1 MSRSKIARLWLTTS
15 IKSGDIF
22 MKNFLTLLFVGALAV
37 STGFAQQK
45 DSSAGAGCH
54 MKCCQHDSQAVE
66 KQSAEAAGQTGCACG
81 MPECKDDCKCDMT
94 RASAKSGCCGEPCK
108 SGAHNHGAMSAK
120 TSAPAARREVGAV
133 ARTQARFG
141 RILPVQETAK
151 PANAQAVASADTRS
165 MSDCCKH

>member
-1 MSRSKIARLWLTTS
+1 
-15 IKSGDIF
+15 
-22 MKNFLTLLFVGALAV
+22 MKNFIMLLVVGTLAV

-66 KQSAEAAGQTGCACG
+66 KQTAEVAGQTDCACG
-81 MPECKDDCKCDMT
+81 MPECKGDCKCDMT
-94 RASAKSGCCGEPCK
+94 RASAKSGCCGESCK

-120 TSAPAARREVGAV
+120 TSAPAPRREVGAV

-141 RILPVQETAK
+141 RIQPVQETAT
-151 PANAQAVASADTRS
+151 PAPNTQVVASADTNCS
-165 MSDCCKH
+165 MPDCCKH